1 MVLPPQESPPRNQS
15 HYQYQ
20 NQTQARPMVMLL
32 LNCYTKLI
40 SSTPRGEA
48 MLPLHHWSWT
58 LMRLRR
64 AVLPLRHRFRRRS
77 R

>member
-1 MVLPPQESPPRNQS
+1 MVLPPQESPPRNQN

-20 NQTQARPMVMLL
+20 NQMQARPMVMLL

-48 MLPLHHWSWT
+48 MLPLHH
-58 LMRLRR
+58 
-64 AVLPLRHRFRRRS
+64 
-77 R
+77 